1 MIADMDVIHGNPL
14 TDISTI
20 ANDVY
25 VMQNGN
31 LYTRQQLIGPYAG
44 TNATVA
50 SAARRAR
57 ASRAPSRGVPV
68 WETPGE
74 LRKSVTLDL
83 SQLC

>member
-1 MIADMDVIHGNPL
+1 
-14 TDISTI
+14 
-20 ANDVY
+20 VY

-31 LYTRQQLIGPYAG
+31 LYTPQQLIGPYRASG
-44 TNATVA
+44 AAVA
-50 SAARRAR
+50 SAAKR

-74 LRKSVTLDL
+74 LRRSVTLDL